1 MSEIEAI
8 ENETGSIRKLPLAA
22 AFVALVG
29 LADAVYLTV
38 KHITAEPVPCSMI
51 SGCETVL
58 TSTYAEIGGVPL
70 AAFGAV
76 AYFVAF
82 SLALLAAYGNRGL
95 WTIFGIQVVLM
106 SLFTAWLLYLQAFV
120 IGAFCQFCLLSALT
134 TFSML
139 VIYVVSRVIA
149 RQS

>member
-1 MSEIEAI
+1 MTDGLKDETS
-8 ENETGSIRKLPLAA
+8 TGSIAKLPLAA

-29 LADAVYLTV
+29 LADSVYLTV
-38 KHITAEPVPCSMI
+38 HHITAEPVPCNMI

-58 TSTYAEIGGVPL
+58 TSTYAEIAGVPL

-82 SLALLAAYGNRGL
+82 SLALLAAFGNRLL
-95 WTIFGIQVVLM
+95 WTVFGIQVVLM
-106 SLFTAWLLYLQAFV
+106 SLFTAWLLYLQAYV
-120 IGAFCQFCLLSALT
+120 IGAFCQFCLISALT

-139 VIYVVSRVIA
+139 AIFLGSRLG
-149 RQS
+149 RFK